1 MTMLAIRGIYDGKD
15 FKILPSEPVPMV
27 QREVP
32 VAIIF
37 LEDVP
42 VEPKG
47 RQQLLE
53 VAKRMR
59 SARDAMV
66 PLGVS
71 VKALVEEGRER

>member
-1 MTMLAIRGIYDGKD
+1 MLTIRGIYDGKA
-15 FKILPSEPVPMV
+15 FKILPCEPVPAV

-37 LEDVP
+37 LEDVAI
-42 VEPKG
+42 EHKG

-59 SARDAMV
+59 SARDAMG